1 MLIAHSRDRYF
12 AMNYKR
18 FIADLHIHTC
28 LSPCAE
34 LDMTPLRIIDAAVK
48 KGLDLIAISDHN
60 SAENTEIAMKIAQ
73 EKGIKVLPAMEVTS
87 YKGAHVLAIFDSIEE
102 VMGMQKI
109 VYKNLPGGIN
119 DEKLSS
125 HQVVVNEKDEVI
137 GFNKRILFGA
147 IGLSL
152 KAIVDTIHSFGGIA
166 VASHIDKE
174 IFSVIS
180 QFGFIS
186 DDIAFDALEISYN
199 TKRQRAE
206 AVFGEYSSIPWIT
219 SSDAHHL
226 NDIGRR
232 TTSFFLEE
240 LSFEEIKMAFKGK
253 RRIEWS
259 SGAVE

>member
-1 MLIAHSRDRYF
+1 M
-12 AMNYKR
+12 KR

-48 KGLDLIAISDHN
+48 KGLDVIAISDHN
-60 SAENTEIAMKIAQ
+60 SAENAGIAMKIAQ

-87 YKGAHVLAIFDSIEE
+87 YEEAHVLAIFDSIEK
-102 VMGMQKI
+102 VMGMQEI
-109 VYKNLPGGIN
+109 VYKNLPDGIN
-119 DEKLSS
+119 DERLSGY
-125 HQVVVNEKDEVI
+125 QVVVNENDEVL

-147 IGLSL
+147 TGLSL
-152 KAIVDTIHSFGGIA
+152 KALVDAIHSFGGIA

-180 QFGFIS
+180 QLGFIP

-206 AVFGEYSSIPWIT
+206 SVFGAYKSIPWIT

-240 LSFEEIKMAFKGK
+240 LSFEEIKKAFKGE

-259 SGAVE
+259 NGVME